1 MGCTRDQLVA
11 ELSRLGA
18 KSWSFQR
25 MSLFGRMVC
34 PTPTRRGSP
43 TLAWQFIFALK
54 DRRLA
59 MARDRFNTVAGN
71 LRSLTLAI
79 EAMRQLERHS
89 GSTMME
95 RAFKALRPSPHPTG
109 RGHGAR
115 CSALRPIG
123 AVTSR
128 HYIERKLAIATPM
141 PAEAIR

>member
-79 EAMRQLERHS
+79 EAMRQLERHG

-95 RAFKALRPSPHPTG
+95 RRPSRLCGHRPTRLEEAMA
-109 RGHGAR
+109 RGVR
-115 CSALRPIG
+115 R
-123 AVTSR
+123 
-128 HYIERKLAIATPM
+128 
-141 PAEAIR
+141 